1 MHTRTLGV
9 FWGATVKTVFIL
21 GAGASYAAGAPLM
34 AGFLKTAKELNAAN
48 RFGVSTP
55 QIRDVLDAAYKDLKP
70 VLAKAQFTNL
80 TNIEELFSAID
91 IGELI
96 GSFGNRPPASIAGLR
111 KAIVVFITR
120 TIEET
125 ITVPHT
131 ATSITPP
138 GDYDMLSK
146 LVRAKI
152 EKTAG
157 LGRND
162 IAFITFNYDT
172 CLEYGLVRRT
182 LGVDYG
188 LNEPFIDQAEDRY
201 QLRVPVLKLHGSIN
215 WARCP
220 KCAKI
225 VPTEIDPWRNATTIE
240 LVDTPVLR
248 LNLGSRI
255 AGKQHSCGTP
265 LDPEPVIVPPTWNK
279 SASTGGLE
287 TVWRRAAAEI
297 GSAENIIVIGYSFPK
312 TDMFFK
318 YLFALGSHSDTHLE
332 SFTVINGPN
341 SGAVKAQFANL
352 LGPMSSEGF
361 KYYEFLLSGS
371 AHIVKEILER

>member
-1 MHTRTLGV
+1 MFGT

-21 GAGASYAAGAPLM
+21 GAGASHAAGAPLM
-34 AGFLKTAKELNAAN
+34 AGFLKAAKELHAAN
-48 RFGVSTP
+48 RFGASAP
-55 QIRDVLDAAYKDLKP
+55 QIQSVLDAAYKDLKP

-96 GSFGNRPPASIAGLR
+96 GSFGNRPPAALAELR

-131 ATSITPP
+131 QTSMTSP
-138 GDYDMLSK
+138 GDYDMLTK

-162 IAFITFNYDT
+162 ISFITFNYDT

-188 LNEPFIDQAEDRY
+188 LNEPFIDPAEDRY
-201 QLRVPVLKLHGSIN
+201 QVRVPVLKLHGSIN

-220 KCAKI
+220 KCSKI
-225 VPTEIDPWRNATTIE
+225 VPTEIDPWRNITATE
-240 LVDTPVLR
+240 LVDTPEFH

-279 SASTGGLE
+279 SASTRGLE
-287 TVWRRAAAEI
+287 AVWRRAAAEI
-297 GSAENIIVIGYSFPK
+297 GSAENIVVIGYSFPK

-341 SGAVKAQFANL
+341 SEAVKAQFADL
-352 LGPMSSEGF
+352 LGPMSSDGF
-361 KYYEFLLSGS
+361 KYYEFLLAGS
-371 AHIVKEILER
+371 EHIVKEILEK

>member
-1 MHTRTLGV
+1 MFGM
-9 FWGATVKTVFIL
+9 FWGAIVKTVFVL
-21 GAGASYAAGAPLM
+21 GAGASHAAGAPLM
-34 AGFLKTAKELNAAN
+34 AGFLKTAKELHAAN
-48 RFGVSTP
+48 RFGASAP
-55 QIRDVLDAAYKDLKP
+55 QIQSVLDAAYKDLKP

-91 IGELI
+91 IGDLI
-96 GSFGNRPPASIAGLR
+96 GSFGNRPPASIAELR
-111 KAIVVFITR
+111 RAIVVFITR

-138 GDYDMLSK
+138 GDYDMLTK

-162 IAFITFNYDT
+162 ISFITFNYDT

-182 LGVDYG
+182 LGIDYG
-188 LNEPFIDQAEDRY
+188 LNEPFIDPAEDRY
-201 QLRVPVLKLHGSIN
+201 QLRMPVLKLHGSIN

-220 KCAKI
+220 NCAKI
-225 VPTEIDPWRNATTIE
+225 VPTEIDPWRNITTID

-255 AGKQHSCGTP
+255 AGKHHSCGTP
-265 LDPEPVIVPPTWNK
+265 LEPEPVSVPPTWNK
-279 SASTGGLE
+279 SASTRDLE
-287 TVWRRAAAEI
+287 MVWQRAAREI

-341 SGAVKAQFANL
+341 SEAVKAQFADL
-352 LGPMSSEGF
+352 LGPMSSDGF
-361 KYYEFLLSGS
+361 KYYEFLLAGS
-371 AHIVKEILER
+371 EHIVKEILDQ